1 MSIPRLK
8 TAVEDILYNRKPK
21 ITKRDQDQEDYFR
34 EIAEQL
40 VKKAVKGDLEAIS
53 LIIKIEEDC

>member
-8 TAVEDILYNRKPK
+8 EAVEDILYHRTPK
-21 ITKRDQDQEDYFR
+21 ITKKDQDQEDYFR
-34 EIAEQL
+34 IIAEQL
-40 VKKAVKGDLEAIS
+40 IQKAVKGDLEAIS

>member
-8 TAVEDILYNRKPK
+8 EAVEDILYHRTPK
-21 ITKRDQDQEDYFR
+21 ITKKDQDQEDYFR

-40 VKKAVKGDLEAIS
+40 VKKAVAGDLEAVE
-53 LIIKIEEDC
+53 LIIKIEENC

>member
-8 TAVEDILYNRKPK
+8 EAVEDILYHRTPK
-21 ITKRDQDQEDYFR
+21 ITKKDRDQEDYFR

-40 VKKAVKGDLEAIS
+40 VKKAVKGDLEAIEM
-53 LIIKIEEDC
+53 IIKIEDG